1 MIYKVSY
8 VVTGGE
14 HPGAMINQEFAPE
27 IGKEV
32 QLGDKTFR
40 IVEVSELLPPMGDF
54 AFLHVTCRPVQEQ
67 TASQEEAET

>member
-8 VVTGGE
+8 VVIGGG
-14 HPGAMINQEFAPE
+14 HPGAMINQEFPPE

-32 QLGDKTFR
+32 QLGGKVFR

-54 AFLHVTCRPVQEQ
+54 AFLHVTCRPIQ
-67 TASQEEAET
+67 ASSQE